1 MKLCFCPLLPRF
13 SPNLKGGAMQD
24 FLADIFGSCSAPPPS
39 SGGESSEILGKLL
52 GKFWGRI
59 FCKFWGRIFSASFG
73 AESSLQVLGQNLPP
87 GSGGKLWGKFWDRI
101 FFSRSLPPA
110 AKTPKLPRYKRGDAR
125 TSVHLPPP
133 STSPVESPPPFGVP
147 SRDGPFGVSA
157 LKGPVSLGWS
167 LLTWGS
173 RTSFRSGIWHSFHN
187 PPFYSDPEGRHVPCL
202 GVCPYPSQKAWPH
215 RPLGPP

>member
-1 MKLCFCPLLPRF
+1 
-13 SPNLKGGAMQD
+13 MQD
-24 FLADIFGSCSAPPPS
+24 FLQRSPVKFWMRIFGIF
-39 SGGESSEILGKLL
+39 GKTLGQVL
-52 GKFWGRI
+52 GQNL
-59 FCKFWGRIFSASFG
+59 
-73 AESSLQVLGQNLPP
+73 LQVLGQNLLCKFWDRIFPP

-133 STSPVESPPPFGVP
+133 STSLVESPPPSVSLRATAP
-147 SRDGPFGVSA
+147 SGFPRCRGLCPLGGACSPG
-157 LKGPVSLGWS
+157 GPVP
-167 LLTWGS
+167 
-173 RTSFRSGIWHSFHN
+173 RFRSGIWDPLHN

-202 GVCPYPSQKAWPH
+202 GVCPFPSQKAWPH